1 MSCFI
6 GQGGDGCPVCAN
18 DGRLPVSDSRPGADH
33 LRLGR
38 IHKETRCAMRVT
50 VLVPGKWIRATDDDG
65 SDLTPEITSPSFGL
79 NANSTK
85 QQVIDAWAQHN
96 WKLIG
101 QCDSASASLF
111 VVDR

>member
-1 MSCFI
+1 MSIICWL
-6 GQGGDGCPVCAN
+6 
-18 DGRLPVSDSRPGADH
+18 RKLSSPGPALIIYDWAEFT
-33 LRLGR
+33 R
-38 IHKETRCAMRVT
+38 ETRCAMRVT